1 LISISLQFNN
11 KSSLTKSLADAFQS
25 ANFDYAIVFSG
36 TDSDG
41 LRNTQSLNHGTTL
54 TTIGEAFKKAIK

>member
-36 TDSDG
+36 KDSDG
-41 LRNTQSLNHGTTL
+41 LRNTQSLNRGATL

>member
-1 LISISLQFNN
+1 
-11 KSSLTKSLADAFQS
+11 LADAFQS

-36 TDSDG
+36 KDSDG
-41 LRNTQSLNHGTTL
+41 LRNTQSLNRGATL